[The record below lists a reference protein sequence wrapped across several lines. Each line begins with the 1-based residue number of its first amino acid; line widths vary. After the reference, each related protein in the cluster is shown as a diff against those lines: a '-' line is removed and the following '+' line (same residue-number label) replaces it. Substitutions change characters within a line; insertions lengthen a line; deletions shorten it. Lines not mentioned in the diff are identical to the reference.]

1 MEKKW
6 MKINEGKFSLIVNN
20 TIIGDM
26 EISSK
31 STASKAI
38 CTLGEQKFT
47 IQRTGFWKNNLEV
60 LDYSGQILA
69 KVYNEKWYVSSSIL
83 DYKNKKYKIIL
94 RNNPLAEFVILDQE
108 IELLAYGLKTEN
120 KEIKVQISMNKNTTD
135 SFFDFIVWYLF
146 APIIAE
152 NADDNFVFQML
163 LSV

>member
-120 KEIKVQISMNKNTTD
+120 KEIKVQISMNKNTAD